1 MSIATE
7 DVGEGLQQG
16 PLLAA
21 GTALQLESEK
31 ISPPLEQSPL
41 VAEEVLLL
49 LGEFAP
55 LPQLFDVHRPEIGDE
70 FVTQGPVEAAS

>member
-7 DVGEGLQQG
+7 DVGEGLQEG

-21 GTALQLESEK
+21 GTALQLESEE

-55 LPQLFDVHRPEIGDE
+55 LPQLF
-70 FVTQGPVEAAS
+70 